1 MLAKNLNRLRVNY
14 FQQINSPQ
22 SPHPQPNEEGL
33 RNMTALVS
41 RTGSGGA
48 VGQMISSR
56 TGGGRLPGN
65 QRPMQMT
72 PTNGNPI
79 MQPGSLTINDNH
91 LSPAPN
97 LLNNMSE
104 TPSERSSLH
113 NPVPDVQ
120 APTQQVQSF
129 HPPTRASQ
137 GVAGNNL
144 FRTQNSPPDQLIS
157 FGVTVQNNQQLPV

>member
-1 MLAKNLNRLRVNY
+1 
-14 FQQINSPQ
+14 
-22 SPHPQPNEEGL
+22 
-33 RNMTALVS
+33 MTALVS

-56 TGGGRLPGN
+56 AAGGRLPGN

-91 LSPAPN
+91 LSPVPN
-97 LLNNMSE
+97 LLNNASE

-113 NPVPDVQ
+113 NPMPDGQ
-120 APTQQVQSF
+120 APT
-129 HPPTRASQ
+129 
-137 GVAGNNL
+137 
-144 FRTQNSPPDQLIS
+144 
-157 FGVTVQNNQQLPV
+157 